1 MLVPFV
7 VRWAKSYLVAK
18 GSRQTFRCEA
28 EGANETNKKETI
40 EMQFLFSQEYRLR
53 HLRSYSKLFGSVH
66 NAGPIVL
73 ANHRQRRPG
82 EKMTSLD
89 PSHFPDLGRKDHISR
104 GNAVV
109 RPQGGPNS
117 AHLHIPVIPDL
128 RFEYSYLKSIA
139 PYVKTRRI
147 AAPGA
152 DEKHSTEEIDIDV
165 EENGGAE
172 VVAIDWRKV
181 AWITTRDQVISPLI
195 QGAVWCVN
203 LSYLTA
209 C

>member
-1 MLVPFV
+1 
-7 VRWAKSYLVAK
+7 
-18 GSRQTFRCEA
+18 
-28 EGANETNKKETI
+28 
-40 EMQFLFSQEYRLR
+40 
-53 HLRSYSKLFGSVH
+53 
-66 NAGPIVL
+66 
-73 ANHRQRRPG
+73 
-82 EKMTSLD
+82 MTSID

-128 RFEYSYLKSIA
+128 RFENSYLKSIA

-152 DEKHSTEEIDIDV
+152 DGKHSTEEIDIDI
-165 EENGGAE
+165 EEDGGAE

-195 QGAVWCVN
+195 QGAVWGIASQFVRPI
-203 LSYLTA
+203 LSFLGSPFRSGRVTRSSSSPLPPKKESEFTQRFRSWSKSLTTSGLETNIA
-209 C
+209 LAK

>member
-1 MLVPFV
+1 
-7 VRWAKSYLVAK
+7 
-18 GSRQTFRCEA
+18 
-28 EGANETNKKETI
+28 
-40 EMQFLFSQEYRLR
+40 
-53 HLRSYSKLFGSVH
+53 
-66 NAGPIVL
+66 
-73 ANHRQRRPG
+73 
-82 EKMTSLD
+82 MTSLD

-203 LSYLTA
+203 VSYLTTCSLTSCRFNRGIA
-209 C
+209 SQFISPILSFMGSIFRPRRLSRPSSSPLLVKKESEFTQRFRSWSKSLTSGLETNIALAK